1 MKSSLCNFYL
11 SVLWSTQNKSNPFY
25 THKSFRYLKNVMSPS
40 INSLI
45 YAIFPRF
52 SRDMIS
58 KPFAILDSINWYLL
72 FSISALKIGCS
83 ILFLVL
89 LYVTV
94 HVTEWKKYTLSQKQL
109 CVSHR
114 YVKNVTHTAVSTQ
127 VHFLHS
133 LKKYWH
139 EKSPQ
144 QKKWSSKQKKLK
156 WSTFKCIYVHPE
168 LVGLI
173 YLVWYRLYC

>member
-1 MKSSLCNFYL
+1 MTF
-11 SVLWSTQNKSNPFY
+11 LWN
-25 THKSFRYLKNVMSPS
+25 SFVT
-40 INSLI
+40 
-45 YAIFPRF
+45 
-52 SRDMIS
+52 
-58 KPFAILDSINWYLL
+58 AILNKND
-72 FSISALKIGCS
+72 LKMRKTFFCIPVAPFIIWSVGCS

-94 HVTEWKKYTLSQKQL
+94 DVTEWKKYTLSQKQL